1 MLKTIWSQIWNE
13 RKSNVYLFFELLL
26 ISVICWFCVDFLF
39 VKGAIYWQ
47 PKGFDVSN
55 CYSIKLGVVQSES
68 TTYDKDA
75 GEPSLEDLHKII
87 DRLKVHPDIESLT
100 VSYGAKP
107 YKWTIGQSTYKSL
120 TDTLIAGAVETK
132 RVTPEYFTVFRI
144 HGNAGELPEEIAERF
159 KAFPSDAICGTSQLI
174 QSKEKDVSS
183 LNINDFLN
191 TVFTIRKESRL
202 AMVVEDIKNRDTD
215 PMYSNSIFIPFSF
228 QDLGNGFLASEISFR
243 VKADRNKTFTEQIR
257 QGLQQNYREGNIIV
271 KQIESYESMQ
281 DQMHL
286 GIQRESKNYFFG
298 ILFLLINI
306 VLGLLGIFWF
316 RTQQRR
322 CELALFMVVGAS
334 RVHIFLRLI
343 LEGVLLLTVATL
355 PAMAIDYM
363 IATNELTTLYQDTY
377 LTSLRFAST
386 VGITYLLM
394 LMMIAVG
401 IGIPAWRAMQIEPAE
416 ALHEE

>member
-13 RKSNVYLFFELLL
+13 RKSNVYLFVELLL

-68 TTYDKDA
+68 TMYDKDA
-75 GEPSLEDLHKII
+75 GEPSLEDLLKII
-87 DRLKVHPDIESLT
+87 DRLKVHPDVEGLA
-100 VSYGAKP
+100 VSDCSRFYRITKF
-107 YKWTIGQSTYKSL
+107 TSSYKSL
-120 TDTLIAGAVETK
+120 KDTLIAGSVETK
-132 RVTPEYFTVFRI
+132 RVTPEFFKVFRVY
-144 HGNAGELPEEIAERF
+144 GANGETPDEIAAYFETLPAD
-159 KAFPSDAICGTSQLI
+159 AFLGTSRLI
-174 QSKEKDVSS
+174 QSKTKDVSS
-183 LNINDFLN
+183 LDINDFLN
-191 TVFTIRKESRL
+191 TIFYIRKEQRL
-202 AMVVEDIKNRDTD
+202 TKLLTDIKDMEMDRQ
-215 PMYSNSIFIPFSF
+215 YSNSVFVPFLF
-228 QDLGNGFLASEISFR
+228 KDLGSTFLGSEISFR
-243 VKADRNKTFTEQIR
+243 VKANRNNVFAEQIK
-257 QGLQQNYREGNIIV
+257 QGLQQDYRAGNIIV

-298 ILFLLINI
+298 ILFLLVNI

-343 LEGVLLLTVATL
+343 VEGVLLLTLATL
-355 PAMAIDYM
+355 PAMALDYM

-377 LTSLRFAST
+377 LTPLRFAAT

-394 LMMIAVG
+394 LVMIVVG

>member
-13 RKSNVYLFFELLL
+13 RKSNVYLFVELLL

-68 TTYDKDA
+68 TMYDKDA
-75 GEPSLEDLHKII
+75 GEPSLEDLLKII
-87 DRLKVHPDIESLT
+87 DRLKVHPDVESLA

-107 YKWTIGQSTYKSL
+107 HKRTIAQSTYTSL
-120 TDTLIAGAVETK
+120 SDTLITGQVETK

-144 HGNAGELPEEIAERF
+144 HGNAGESPEEITERF
-159 KAFPSDAICGTSQLI
+159 KTLPSDAICGTSQLI
-174 QSKEKDVSS
+174 QSKEKDVST
-183 LNINDFLN
+183 LDVNDFLN
-191 TVFTIRKESRL
+191 TVFSIRKESRL
-202 AMVVEDIKNRDTD
+202 AMVVNNIKNRDTD
-215 PMYSNSIFIPFSF
+215 PRYSNSIFIPFSF
-228 QDLGNGFLASEISFR
+228 QDLGSTFLGSEISFR
-243 VKADRNKTFTEQIR
+243 VTANRNNAFAEQIK
-257 QGLQQNYREGNIIV
+257 QGLQQDYRAGNIIV

-298 ILFLLINI
+298 ILFLLVNI

-334 RVHIFLRLI
+334 RIHIFLRLI
-343 LEGVLLLTVATL
+343 VEGVLLLTLATL
-355 PAMAIDYM
+355 PAMALDYT

-377 LTSLRFAST
+377 LTPLRFAAT

-394 LMMIAVG
+394 LVMIVVG